1 MRDLRLSAL
10 PTFQTSPI
18 LLPVTSFSFDPAD
31 AAAALIVV
39 EGEGAPERFLLQHRD
54 RIAGILY
61 PGFWGCFGGARDAG
75 ETPEQAL
82 RRELR
87 EELGLDF
94 GIADYFTAVN
104 YDFRFCGKGVTLREY
119 YVVRIAASV
128 LYTLRLGEGQAMATF
143 DPTEVFALRDIIPFD
158 LFAIWLYVHRE
169 ALRK

>member
-1 MRDLRLSAL
+1 LSAL
-10 PTFQTSPI
+10 PTFQASPV
-18 LLPVTSFSFDPAD
+18 LLPATSFRFDPAD

-39 EGEGAPERFLLQHRD
+39 EGEDGPERFLLQHRD

-75 ETPEQAL
+75 ETAEQAL
-82 RRELR
+82 RRELQ
-87 EELGLDF
+87 EELGLDL
-94 GIADYFTAVN
+94 GHADYFTAVN

-119 YVVRIAASV
+119 YVVRIAAA
-128 LYTLRLGEGQAMATF
+128 TLDTLKLGEGQAMAAL